1 MLRKGDK
8 ILIIFIVIS
17 IMIGYGV
24 KIYNSNKYKNNDS
37 IAIIEIDGLE
47 YGKYDLKTVNN
58 KTLEL
63 KVSENAVSIVEFKD
77 GKVRI
82 KEANCPDK
90 VCVKTGWISK
100 PGEIIVC
107 LPYKIVIK
115 VSGERQDV
123 DVEAF

>member
-8 ILIIFIVIS
+8 ILIILIVVS
-17 IMIGYGV
+17 IAIGYGV

-37 IAIIEIDGLE
+37 IAIIEINGTE
-47 YGKYDLKTVNN
+47 YGKYDLKTANN
-58 KTLEL
+58 KTLEI
-63 KVSENAVSIVEFKD
+63 KVSEDAVSIVEFKD

-82 KEANCPDK
+82 KEAQCPDK

-100 PGEIIVC
+100 PGEVIVC

-115 VSGERQDV
+115 ISGERQDV
-123 DVEAF
+123 DVETF

>member
-8 ILIIFIVIS
+8 ILIIFIVVS
-17 IMIGYGV
+17 IAIGYGV

-37 IAIIEIDGLE
+37 IAIIEINGTE
-47 YGKYDLKTVNN
+47 YGKYDLKTANN

-82 KEANCPDK
+82 KEAQCPDK

-100 PGEIIVC
+100 PGEVIVC

-115 VSGERQDV
+115 ISGERQDV
-123 DVEAF
+123 DVETF